1 MKTKDFENFAK
12 AGAIGQ
18 VTLMRVLDAGWE
30 VWAYDLAGA
39 RTVGQYGN
47 RLMGARGEPRVYTSL
62 DRARDAIRKA
72 GYQGLIEVDG

>member
-18 VTLMRVLDAGWE
+18 VALMRVLDTGWE
-30 VWAYDLAGA
+30 VWAYDLDGA

-47 RLMGARGEPRVYTSL
+47 RLMGARGEPRIYTSL

-72 GYQGLIEVDG
+72 GYSGIIEIDG

>member
-1 MKTKDFENFAK
+1 MKQADFKQFAQ

-18 VTLMRVLDAGWE
+18 VTLMRVLDKGWE
-30 VWAYDLAGA
+30 VWAYDLDGA

-47 RLMGARGEPRVYTSL
+47 RMMGARGEPRVYTSL

-72 GYQGLIEVDG
+72 GYSGIIEIDG